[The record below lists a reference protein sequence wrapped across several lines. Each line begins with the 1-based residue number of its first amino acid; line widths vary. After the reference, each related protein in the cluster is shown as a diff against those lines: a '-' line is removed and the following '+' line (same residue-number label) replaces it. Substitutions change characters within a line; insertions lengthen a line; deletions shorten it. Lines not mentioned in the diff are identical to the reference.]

1 MTKWHVIPGGQY
13 MGSFLRRIHYLLH
26 WRRISAELEND
37 MEFHREMA
45 ARAGRNNFGNMLHL
59 REQANEAWGW
69 TWLDRLAQ
77 DLRYAVRILQRAP
90 GFTLMA
96 VLVLAIGIGVNAA
109 AFSLFDMVALK
120 PLPVPEADRI
130 VRLERSSPGNYTSEM
145 AYPSFLFYGE
155 HARTLSTTMAVL
167 GVPPMQIDDDLEPS
181 TASFVTANYFTEL
194 GTRAAF
200 GRMLDPNKDDT
211 PNAPPVVV
219 LSFGLWQ
226 RRFGSDPNVIGQVI
240 RLNKKPA
247 TVVGVAPFA
256 LVTLGGQYPDVWMPI
271 VQQPYFVEHSSILK
285 DWDNSTVHMWAR
297 LAPGMSA
304 KTAEEEL
311 RALTG
316 EIRRQHPTAVW
327 DGEYIQS
334 SAGGHMQVMQPRMY
348 QVAAMVGALTL
359 LILIVCCANLGGL
372 MLARAVTRQHEFE
385 IRVAIGAGRG
395 RILRQLCTESI
406 LLAALGASAGLALAC
421 AVIRVV
427 LAKTD
432 APKWLS
438 AWPDGRVL
446 LFTAGMTFVTTLLL
460 GLLPGLQVVRQRQH
474 KMLARQM
481 LVGAQVAASSLLLI
495 IAALLLR
502 ATEHALFTD
511 PGFGYEQLVS
521 IDPQLSHH
529 AYTAAAAR
537 AYLDQMQSGLRGVP
551 GVTSVSLVKMPPLG
565 HVVSNSGVVIDGR
578 PVTLYPNWVAPGFF
592 ATMGIPLRM
601 GRTFYAG
608 EKHAVIVS
616 ESFAQQQWP
625 AKNPLGQFLG
635 EGATKDIVVGVAGDA
650 HINAL
655 SDDDAAEQYWPA
667 QTEDMPDMV
676 VIARSGGEP
685 GSLAP
690 AVKAISEELDPS
702 ALPEIRQI
710 KVLYRQNVTQIELLA
725 TIVSC
730 IGLVAVS
737 LAAVGIIGLV
747 AFVVTQRTK
756 EIAIRIALGARPG
769 AVLVAVLRQFRWPVI
784 VGLAAGVGFAVLA
797 SKLLRA
803 VLYGVSNLDPASY
816 AAAIATLAVVVA
828 FAMILPAART
838 LRMDLA
844 RILHYE

>member
-1 MTKWHVIPGGQY
+1 VGN
-13 MGSFLRRIHYLLH
+13 FLRRIYYLLY
-26 WRRISAELEND
+26 WRRISAELQND

-45 ARAGRNNFGNMLHL
+45 ARAGRNNFGNMLRM
-59 REQANEAWGW
+59 REQAHEAWGW
-69 TWLDRLAQ
+69 TWLDRLVQ
-77 DLRYAVRILQRAP
+77 DLRYGVRILQRAP
-90 GFTLMA
+90 GFTLVA
-96 VLVLAIGIGVNAA
+96 VLVLSIGIGVNAA

-145 AYPSFLFYGE
+145 AYPSFLFYRE
-155 HARTLSTTMAVL
+155 RARTLSATMAIL
-167 GVPPMQIDDDLEPS
+167 GVPPMQIDDDLEPAS
-181 TASFVTANYFTEL
+181 ASFVTANYFTEL
-194 GTRAAF
+194 GTRAAY
-200 GRMLDPNKDDT
+200 GRMLDPHKDDT
-211 PNAPPVVV
+211 PDAPPVVV
-219 LSFGLWQ
+219 LSNGLWQ
-226 RRFGSDPNVIGQVI
+226 RRFGRDPGVVGRVI

-256 LVTLGGQYPDVWMPI
+256 FVTLGGQYPDVWMPI
-271 VQQPYFVEHSSILK
+271 AQQPYFVERSTILK
-285 DWDNSTVHMWAR
+285 DWDNSSVHMWGR
-297 LAPGMSA
+297 LAPGVSA
-304 KTAEEEL
+304 KTAEQEL
-311 RALTG
+311 RALTD

-327 DGEYIQS
+327 DGEYIHI
-334 SAGGHMQVMQPRMY
+334 SAGGHMQVMQPQMY
-348 QVAAMVGALTL
+348 RVAAMVGALTL
-359 LILIVCCANLGGL
+359 LILMVCCANLGGL

-421 AVIRVV
+421 VVIRVV
-427 LAKTD
+427 LAETD

-446 LFTAGMTFVTTLLL
+446 LFTAGMTVVTMLLL
-460 GLLPGLQVVRQRQH
+460 GLLPGVQVVRQRQH
-474 KMLARQM
+474 KMLVRQM
-481 LVGAQVAASSLLLI
+481 LVGAQVAASSVLLI
-495 IAALLLR
+495 ISALLLR

-521 IDPQLSHH
+521 IDSQLSHH
-529 AYTAAAAR
+529 AYSAAAAR
-537 AYLDQMQSGLRGVP
+537 AYLAQMQNRLHAVP

-578 PVTLYPNWVAPGFF
+578 AVTVYPNWVAPGFF
-592 ATMGIPLRM
+592 STMGIPLRV

-616 ESFAQQQWP
+616 ESFARRQWP
-625 AKNPLGQFLG
+625 AGNPLGQLLG

-655 SDDDAAEQYWPA
+655 SDDDATEQYWPA
-667 QTEDMPDMV
+667 QQDDMPDMV
-676 VIARSGGEP
+676 VIARFSGEP

-690 AVKAISEELDPS
+690 AVKAISESLDPS
-702 ALPEIRQI
+702 VPPEIRQI
-710 KVLYRQNVTQIELLA
+710 KMLYRQNVTQIETLA
-725 TIVSC
+725 TIVSLV
-730 IGLVAVS
+730 GLVAVS
-737 LAAVGIIGLV
+737 LAGVGIIGLV

-756 EIAIRIALGARPG
+756 EIAIRIALGAQPG
-769 AVLVAVLRQFRWPVI
+769 KVLSAVLRQFRWPVI
-784 VGLAAGVGFAVLA
+784 AGLAAGAGLAVLA

-803 VLYGVSNLDPASY
+803 ILFGVNNLDPASY

-828 FAMILPAART
+828 LAMILPAART
-838 LRMDLA
+838 LRLDLA
-844 RILHYE
+844 RILHCE